1 VLRGGADVVFVSS
14 GLMTMRAL
22 LAADE
27 LAKHRVDAA
36 VVHTPTLKPF
46 DADTVLAEVDSDRL
60 AVTLENHT
68 VVGGCSR
75 RSPPRRC
82 GAECTAPSRRW
93 RCPTSSSPRGRCRR
107 CTTVMDCP
115 RSASSHRCSNGCKID
130 VDIQMLTLEER
141 SMSVEAPSLLRL
153 EKTSLR
159 EQALTALRR
168 AITTGQ
174 LSPGTHLVETD
185 LSDALQISRGTLRE
199 AMRQLQQEG
208 LISAG
213 ARGRLSVRH
222 LDTKEIKDIFDVRAA
237 LESLAASELAGRS
250 DRADAVAQLR
260 EAVAEMMASWAA
272 SNLEDRAASNLE
284 DRIEADLKF
293 HRTMC
298 HLTGNETLLHSWSSL
313 EGSIRM
319 SIMFA
324 GMDRALK
331 NMDVKRHSDIVDA
344 IESGDVAKAAATV
357 RDHMAGAATVL
368 VDGAA

>member
-1 VLRGGADVVFVSS
+1 
-14 GLMTMRAL
+14 M
-22 LAADE
+22 
-27 LAKHRVDAA
+27 
-36 VVHTPTLKPF
+36 
-46 DADTVLAEVDSDRL
+46 
-60 AVTLENHT
+60 
-68 VVGGCSR
+68 
-75 RSPPRRC
+75 
-82 GAECTAPSRRW
+82 
-93 RCPTSSSPRGRCRR
+93 
-107 CTTVMDCP
+107 
-115 RSASSHRCSNGCKID
+115 
-130 VDIQMLTLEER
+130 
-141 SMSVEAPSLLRL
+141 SMEPPSLLRL

-174 LSPGTHLVETD
+174 LTQGTHLVETE
-185 LSDALQISRGTLRE
+185 LSEALQISRGTLRE

-222 LDTKEIKDIFDVRAA
+222 LDAKEIKNIFDVRAA
-237 LESLAASELAGRS
+237 LESLAASTLAARQ
-250 DRADAVAQLR
+250 DRAEAVAARDAVADMER
-260 EAVAEMMASWAA
+260 W
-272 SNLEDRAASNLE
+272 AASNLE

-298 HLTGNETLLHSWSSL
+298 LLTGNETLLHQWSSL

-324 GMDRALK
+324 GVDRALK
-331 NMDVKRHSDIVDA
+331 NMDAKRHYDIVDA
-344 IESGDVAKAAATV
+344 IESGNADKAAASV

>member
-1 VLRGGADVVFVSS
+1 
-14 GLMTMRAL
+14 
-22 LAADE
+22 
-27 LAKHRVDAA
+27 
-36 VVHTPTLKPF
+36 
-46 DADTVLAEVDSDRL
+46 
-60 AVTLENHT
+60 
-68 VVGGCSR
+68 
-75 RSPPRRC
+75 
-82 GAECTAPSRRW
+82 
-93 RCPTSSSPRGRCRR
+93 
-107 CTTVMDCP
+107 
-115 RSASSHRCSNGCKID
+115 
-130 VDIQMLTLEER
+130 
-141 SMSVEAPSLLRL
+141 MSVESASLLRL

-174 LSPGTHLVETD
+174 LPPGTHLVETD

-222 LDTKEIKDIFDVRAA
+222 LDNKEIKDIFDVRAA
-237 LESLAASELAGRS
+237 LESLAAGELAARQ
-250 DRADAVAQLR
+250 DRADVVAELR
-260 EAVAEMMASWAA
+260 RAVAEMERW
-272 SNLEDRAASNLE
+272 AASNLE

-319 SIMFA
+319 SIMYA
-324 GMDRALK
+324 GVDRALK

-344 IESGDVAKAAATV
+344 IESGDADKAAATV
-357 RDHMAGAATVL
+357 REHMAGAAAVL

>member
-1 VLRGGADVVFVSS
+1 
-14 GLMTMRAL
+14 
-22 LAADE
+22 
-27 LAKHRVDAA
+27 
-36 VVHTPTLKPF
+36 
-46 DADTVLAEVDSDRL
+46 
-60 AVTLENHT
+60 
-68 VVGGCSR
+68 
-75 RSPPRRC
+75 
-82 GAECTAPSRRW
+82 
-93 RCPTSSSPRGRCRR
+93 
-107 CTTVMDCP
+107 
-115 RSASSHRCSNGCKID
+115 
-130 VDIQMLTLEER
+130 
-141 SMSVEAPSLLRL
+141 MSVEASSLLRL

-174 LSPGTHLVETD
+174 LTPGTHLVETE
-185 LSDALQISRGTLRE
+185 LSEALQISRGTLRE

-222 LDTKEIKDIFDVRAA
+222 LDAKEIKNIFDVRAA
-237 LESLAASELAGRS
+237 LESLAAQDLASREDRS
-250 DRADAVAQLR
+250 A
-260 EAVAEMMASWAA
+260 AVAELRKAVADMEKW
-272 SNLEDRAASNLE
+272 AASNLE

-324 GMDRALK
+324 GVDRALK
-331 NMDVKRHSDIVDA
+331 NMDAKRHHDIVDA
-344 IESGDVAKAAATV
+344 IESGDAEKAAATV
-357 RDHMAGAATVL
+357 RAHMAGAATVL